1 MKKLKVKVL
10 ILKISQIF
18 AFFVVL
24 IHFIM
29 DLHFTSLNFWF
40 SDQKETEITFKNIY
54 SFDIYDN
61 R

>member
-1 MKKLKVKVL
+1 
-10 ILKISQIF
+10 
-18 AFFVVL
+18 
-24 IHFIM
+24 M